1 MAAKLFRL
9 QERLGFLQKLLTKET
24 VEQEL
29 NHYQR
34 LRLLEE
40 VEETELEL
48 KETAEECHANTM

>member
-29 NHYQR
+29 NHFQR
-34 LRLLEE
+34 SRLLEE
-40 VEETELEL
+40 AEEAELEL
-48 KETAEECHANTM
+48 KEMVEECHANTM